1 MKLPKILKT
10 KKRITPLIIT
20 SFILL
25 SLVVVRVNA
34 QEKRTMT
41 IVPPTVSV
49 SVDPGGKSEGILKVI
64 NDSEETLTFTAIMR
78 DFIVEDSIG
87 TPKILPPDML
97 SDKRFSASSWIAVYP
112 STFTIEPHQ
121 KQELNY
127 YLQTPPDARPG
138 GHYAAV
144 IYTPNAAGGTQGSGA
159 SVNAQ
164 IGTLFY
170 VGING
175 PITEKAEVSRFSTNP
190 FQEYGPVNIQTQIK
204 NLGDLHIRPKGSIT
218 VTNLFGGKVAEL
230 ALDEQNIFPGG
241 IARDYENSFG
251 KGFLIG
257 PYTAKFVASYGKDN
271 NLPLMAT
278 VTFWVFP
285 WKITLVA
292 ILLVIAIILGIKY
305 MKKRNKTTKKE
316 EAPKEQVAENSQPS
330 QS

>member
-1 MKLPKILKT
+1 MKLPNIFKN
-10 KKRITPLIIT
+10 KKAIIPLILALL
-20 SFILL
+20 ILL
-25 SLVVVRVNA
+25 IFVAVKVNA

-49 SVDPGGKSEGILKVI
+49 TIDPGGKSEGVLKVI

-97 SDKRFSASSWIAVYP
+97 SDKRFSASNWIAVYP
-112 STFTIEPHQ
+112 SNFTIEPHQ

-138 GHYAAV
+138 GHYAAI
-144 IYTPNAAGGTQGSGA
+144 IYTPDTTGGTQGSGA

-175 PITEKAEVSRFSTNP
+175 PITEKAEVSKFFANP
-190 FQEYGPVNIQTQIK
+190 FQEYGPVNIQAQIK
-204 NLGDLHIRPKGSIT
+204 NLGDLHIKPKGNIT

-257 PYTAKFVASYGKDN
+257 PYTAKLVASYGKDN

-278 VTFWVFP
+278 VTFWIFP
-285 WKITLVA
+285 WKITLVV
-292 ILLVIAIILGIKY
+292 ILLVIAIILGTKY
-305 MKKRNKTTKKE
+305 MKKRNKGKSEKKDNTPVEQTTE
-316 EAPKEQVAENSQPS
+316 TPQA
-330 QS
+330 

>member
-1 MKLPKILKT
+1 MKLPNIFKN
-10 KKRITPLIIT
+10 KKAIIPLILALL
-20 SFILL
+20 ILL
-25 SLVVVRVNA
+25 IFVAVKVNA

-49 SVDPGGKSEGILKVI
+49 TIDPGGKSEGVLKVI
-64 NDSEETLTFTAIMR
+64 NDSEETLIFTAIMR

-97 SDKRFSASSWIAVYP
+97 SDKRFSASNWIAVYP
-112 STFTIEPHQ
+112 SNFTIEPHQ

-138 GHYAAV
+138 GHYAAI
-144 IYTPNAAGGTQGSGA
+144 IYTPDTTGGTQGSGA

-175 PITEKAEVSRFSTNP
+175 PITEKAEVSKFFANP
-190 FQEYGPVNIQTQIK
+190 FQEYGPVNIQAQIK
-204 NLGDLHIRPKGSIT
+204 NLGDLHIKPKGNIT

-257 PYTAKFVASYGKDN
+257 PYTAKLVASYGKDN

-278 VTFWVFP
+278 VTFWIFP
-285 WKITLVA
+285 WKITLVV
-292 ILLVIAIILGIKY
+292 ILLVIAIILGTKY
-305 MKKRNKTTKKE
+305 MKKRNKGKSEKKDNTPVEQTTE
-316 EAPKEQVAENSQPS
+316 TPQA
-330 QS
+330 

>member
-1 MKLPKILKT
+1 MKLPNIFKN
-10 KKRITPLIIT
+10 KKAIIPLVLA
-20 SFILL
+20 SLILL
-25 SLVVVRVNA
+25 IFVAVKVNA

-49 SVDPGGKSEGILKVI
+49 TIDPGGKSEGVLKVI

-87 TPKILPPDML
+87 TPKILPPDMH
-97 SDKRFSASSWIAVYP
+97 SDKRFSASHWIAVYP
-112 STFTIEPHQ
+112 SNFTIEPHQ

-138 GHYAAV
+138 GHYAAI
-144 IYTPNAAGGTQGSGA
+144 IYTPDTTGGTQGSGA

-175 PITEKAEVSRFSTNP
+175 PITEKAEVFKFFANP
-190 FQEYGPVNIQTQIK
+190 FQAYGPVNIQTQIK
-204 NLGDLHIRPKGSIT
+204 NLGELHIKPKGNIT
-218 VTNLFGGKVAEL
+218 MTNLFGGKVAEL

-257 PYTAKFVASYGKDN
+257 PYTAKLVASYGKDN

-278 VTFWVFP
+278 VTFWIFP
-285 WKITLVA
+285 WKITLVV
-292 ILLVIAIILGIKY
+292 ILLVIAIILGTKY
-305 MKKRNKTTKKE
+305 MKKRNKGKSEKKDNTPVEQTTE
-316 EAPKEQVAENSQPS
+316 TPQT
-330 QS
+330 

>member
-1 MKLPKILKT
+1 MKLPEILKT
-10 KKRITPLIIT
+10 KKNLIPLIFT
-20 SFILL
+20 SFILFTAIA
-25 SLVVVRVNA
+25 VRVNA
-34 QEKRTMT
+34 QEKRTIT

-49 SVDPGGKSEGILKVI
+49 SVDPGGKSEGVLKVI
-64 NDSEETLTFTAIMR
+64 NDSEETLTFAAIMR

-97 SDKRFSASSWIAVYP
+97 SDKRFSAASWIGVYP
-112 STFTIEPHQ
+112 DTFTIEPHQ

-138 GHYAAV
+138 GHYSAV
-144 IYTPNAAGGTQGSGA
+144 VYTPTNTDGPQGSGA

-175 PITEKAEVSRFSTNP
+175 PITEKAEVSKYFANP

-204 NLGDLHIRPKGSIT
+204 NLGDLHIRPKGNIT
-218 VTNLFGGKVAEL
+218 ITNIFGGKVAEL
-230 ALDEQNIFPGG
+230 SLDEQNIFPGG

-257 PYTAKFVASYGKDN
+257 PYTAKFIASYGKNN

-285 WKITLVA
+285 WKITLVI
-292 ILLVIAIILGIKY
+292 ILLVIAIILGAKY
-305 MKKRNKTTKKE
+305 MKKRNKTAKKE
-316 EAPKEQVAENSQPS
+316 EAPQEQITESTQT
-330 QS
+330 

>member
-1 MKLPKILKT
+1 MKLSNIFKT
-10 KKRITPLIIT
+10 KKLIIPLILAST
-20 SFILL
+20 ILL
-25 SLVVVRVNA
+25 ISIATKVYA

-49 SVDPGGKSEGILKVI
+49 TVDPGGKSEGVLKVI

-78 DFIVEDSIG
+78 DFIVEDSAG

-97 SDKRFSASSWIAVYP
+97 SDKRFSASNWIAVYP
-112 STFTIEPHQ
+112 STFTVEPHQ

-144 IYTPNAAGGTQGSGA
+144 IYTPSAEGGPQGSGA

-175 PITEKAEVSRFSTNP
+175 PITEKAEVSKLFASP
-190 FQEYGPVNIQTQIK
+190 FQEYGPVDIKTQIK
-204 NLGDLHIRPKGSIT
+204 NKGDLHIRPKGAIT

-230 ALDEQNIFPGG
+230 KLDEQNIFPGG

-257 PYTAKFVASYGKDN
+257 PYTAKFVASYGKNN

-285 WKITLVA
+285 WKITLVI
-292 ILLVIAIILGIKY
+292 ILLVITIVLGIKY
-305 MKKRNKTTKKE
+305 MKKRNKTTKE
-316 EAPKEQVAENSQPS
+316 EAPKERAAESTELP